1 MITDGSHPS
10 HMDPGPAQTLS
21 STALQSTTQQP
32 WAPAFDLPS
41 LTAVSPW
48 LAGASIDLERMF
60 DYGYGTAQAFL
71 ERALGPVSPARPLP
85 PGRRRH
91 LGHRGPQ
98 RRGRRLQPP
107 LRAPRRGR
115 RLGSRPRLAGGWRRL
130 ARADRVDGDPKR
142 PAMIKHQQTG
152 PSLAARGSSAA

>member
-98 RRGRRLQPP
+98 RR
-107 LRAPRRGR
+107 AD
-115 RLGSRPRLAGGWRRL
+115 GSSHHYEHHGEDAALDHVRDLLAAGDGWREL
-130 ARADRVDGDPKR
+130 TA
-142 PAMIKHQQTG
+142 
-152 PSLAARGSSAA
+152 